1 MELWQI
7 WIIAALVL
15 FVVEIATSGFAA
27 VCLSLGA
34 LVAAIAAGCGAS
46 LTWQVVVFAV
56 ASLVALVFFRP
67 VIIRLFHNRKSEE
80 RKSGVEAL
88 IGREAVVTETID
100 EVAATGRVRID
111 GDDWKAVAA
120 DSAHIEKGEKVVVLS
135 IESIVLTVKPK
146 Q

>member
-67 VIIRLFHNRKSEE
+67 VIIRL
-80 RKSGVEAL
+80 
-88 IGREAVVTETID
+88 
-100 EVAATGRVRID
+100 
-111 GDDWKAVAA
+111 
-120 DSAHIEKGEKVVVLS
+120 
-135 IESIVLTVKPK
+135 
-146 Q
+146 

>member
-56 ASLVALVFFRP
+56 ASLVFFRP